1 MTQARLRHVTGDGTP
16 DADLKR
22 AADSRR
28 NDADRNLVRKFG
40 VLSAVPIILLGVVL
54 GQTQANGIRSRA
66 VDNARQS
73 TSVLARLAI
82 EPQVSAADLS
92 QGLSPDRVTAL
103 DGIFHRSGVLGGE
116 VARIK
121 IWNRD
126 LKVVY
131 SDDHSA
137 IGRTFPSSVELVDAF
152 GGRVASELADLSKS
166 ENQGD
171 RQYGHLLEVYVPLR
185 VGSGSQPEG
194 VFEIY
199 LPYGPIDAAITHA
212 TEQLYGLL
220 VAGLV
225 LLYLVLFRIVVS
237 ASRRLRRQATANE
250 YLALHDPL
258 TGLPNRVLFHDR
270 VDQIILAA
278 KREGS
283 GAAVIVLDLD
293 RFKEVNDTLGHP
305 IGDLLLQQVAARIRG
320 ATREADSVARLG
332 GDEFALV
339 LSTASDPNAVAG
351 VAERIQ
357 SALNTPFNLEGMSIE
372 VEASLGAARY
382 PEDGGDADTLL
393 RRADVAMYVAK
404 ENKSG
409 FEVYASETD
418 SYSPDRLVLLAEL
431 RHAIATDELVLHY
444 QPVIDLG
451 SGRVVAVEAL
461 VRWIHPTRGLIGPD
475 DFIPLA
481 ESSEQIGPL
490 TTWVLNHALEQSR
503 RWQDT
508 GVDLLMA
515 VNLSARNLHHPGFPA
530 EVGGLLARWGVAPRS
545 LELEITESAVM
556 ADPTRAIKILGEL
569 QGLGVSLA
577 IDDFGTGYSSLSY
590 LSRLPVA
597 KIKIDRSFVISMDT
611 NDNDAVIVRSTIE
624 LGRSLGLDV
633 IAEGVETK
641 QVGRELER
649 LGCDLAQGYL
659 WSPAMPAD
667 QLSAWLEARTE
678 HHEPDHALLGSRSR
692 GSLMVR
698 EASMEVYT

>member
-1 MTQARLRHVTGDGTP
+1 MP
-16 DADLKR
+16 DAGLTR
-22 AADSRR
+22 APDSRR
-28 NDADRNLVRKFG
+28 SDADRNLVRKFG
-40 VLSAVPIILLGVVL
+40 VLSAVPIILLGLVL
-54 GQTQANGIRSRA
+54 GQTQTNGIRDRA
-66 VDNARQS
+66 FANARES

-82 EPQVSAADLS
+82 EPQVSAADLV

-116 VARIK
+116 IARIK

-126 LKVVY
+126 FEVVY
-131 SDDHSA
+131 SDDPSA
-137 IGRTFPSSVELVDAF
+137 IGRTFPSSPELVEALD
-152 GGRVASELADLSKS
+152 GGVASELADLSKS

-171 RQYGHLLEVYVPLR
+171 REYGHLLEIYVPLR
-185 VGSGSQPEG
+185 VGLNSQAAG
-194 VFEIY
+194 AFEVY

-212 TEQLYGLL
+212 TNQLYGLL
-220 VAGLV
+220 LGGLG
-225 LLYLVLFRIVVS
+225 LLYVVLFRIVVS
-237 ASRRLRRQATANE
+237 ASRRLRRQAATNE

-258 TGLPNRVLFHDR
+258 TSLPNRVLFHDR
-270 VDQIILAA
+270 VEQVILAA
-278 KREGS
+278 KRAGS

-305 IGDLLLQQVAARIRG
+305 IGDLLLQQVGARIRG

-332 GDEFALV
+332 GDEFAVV
-339 LSTASDPNAVAG
+339 LSTASDPNAAAE

-357 SALNTPFNLEGMSIE
+357 SALNTPFELDGMSIE
-372 VEASLGAARY
+372 VVASLGAARY

-393 RRADVAMYVAK
+393 RRGDVAMYVAK

-431 RHAIATDELVLHY
+431 RRAIAADELVLYY

-461 VRWIHPTRGLIGPD
+461 VRWVHPTRGMIGPD

-490 TTWVLNHALEQSR
+490 TTWVLNHALEQCR
-503 RWQDT
+503 HWQDT
-508 GVDLLMA
+508 GVDLRIA
-515 VNLSARNLHHPGFPA
+515 VNLSARNLHHPGFPG
-530 EVGGLLARWGVAPRS
+530 EVGGLLARWDVAPSS

-597 KIKIDRSFVISMDT
+597 KIKIDRSFVLRMDT

-624 LGRSLGLDV
+624 LGRSLGLGV
-633 IAEGVETK
+633 IAEGVESQ

-667 QLSAWLEARTE
+667 QLSAWLETRTE
-678 HHEPDHALLGSRSR
+678 QQEPNRALLGNHCR
-692 GSLMVR
+692 GSLMR
-698 EASMEVYT
+698 DASIEVCR